1 MSAISPDERRW
12 DREADDLRHAGLKD
26 LSDRA
31 TAWQGSIAAL
41 LGIASLAAF
50 VKGPD
55 ALKDLP
61 ATIAVPGLE
70 WRLPVPEITFWLF
83 VAAIGLIAVAYWFA
97 VLASQGVPK
106 WHTTLTG
113 IQLQAA
119 VQKDAPRRINYLL
132 ISRLTTIAAVVA
144 VFAGTAIV
152 WAAQIQSS
160 TPAKPQSYLVIT
172 GAGVFCGPLARDGDG
187 PITVGGGQIGD
198 ASHVIAVSSCP

>member
-1 MSAISPDERRW
+1 MSAISPDQRRW
-12 DREADDLRHAGLKD
+12 DKEAEDLRHGGLKD

-61 ATIAVPGLE
+61 ATMTVPGLE
-70 WRLPVPEITFWLF
+70 FVLPVPETTFWLF
-83 VAAIGLIAVAYWFA
+83 VIAIGLIAVAYWFA
-97 VLASQGVPK
+97 VLSSQGVPK

-119 VQKDAPRRINYLL
+119 VQKDAPKRIRHLRV
-132 ISRLTTIAAVVA
+132 SRLATIAAVVA

-152 WAAQIQSS
+152 WAAQIQNW
-160 TPAKPQSYLVIT
+160 TPPKPQSYLVIT
-172 GAGVFCGPLARDGDG
+172 GAGVFCGPLAKDGAG
-187 PITVGGGQIGD
+187 MVTVGGGQIGD

>member
-61 ATIAVPGLE
+61 ATMTLPGVD
-70 WRLPVPEITFWLF
+70 WTLPVPETTFWLF
-83 VAAIGLIAVAYWFA
+83 VIAIGLIAVAYWFA
-97 VLASQGVPK
+97 VLASQGVPE

-119 VQKDAPRRINYLL
+119 VQMEAPKRINYLL
-132 ISRLTTIAAVVA
+132 VSRLATIAAVVA
-144 VFAGTAIV
+144 VFTGTAII

-160 TPAKPQSYLVIT
+160 TPAKPDSFLVIT
-172 GAGVFCGPLARDGDG
+172 GAGVFCGPLAKDGSG
-187 PITVGGGQIGD
+187 NITVDGGQIGD
-198 ASHVIAVSSCP
+198 ASHLIAVSSCP

>member
-1 MSAISPDERRW
+1 MSVISPDARRW
-12 DREADDLRHAGLKD
+12 DKEADDLRHAGLKD

-61 ATIAVPGLE
+61 ATMTVPGLE
-70 WRLPVPEITFWLF
+70 WTLPVPEATFWLF
-83 VAAIGLIAVAYWFA
+83 VVAIGLIAVAYGFA
-97 VLASQGVPK
+97 VLASQGVPR
-106 WHTTLTG
+106 WHSTLTG

-119 VQKDAPRRINYLL
+119 VQEDAPKRINYLL
-132 ISRLTTIAAVVA
+132 VSRLATIAAVVA

-160 TPAKPQSYLVIT
+160 TPAKPQSYLAIT
-172 GAGVFCGPLARDGDG
+172 GAAVLCGPLAKDSAGN
-187 PITVGGGQIGD
+187 ITVGGGQIGD
-198 ASHVIAVSSCP
+198 ASHLIAVSSCP